1 MRRLI
6 LFFSL
11 FLAACGTSATA
22 QPPIPTDLPA
32 NVHSNAT
39 LTGAA
44 PAVFAVGQPAP
55 VFTWS
60 DADGTTHS
68 LADLH
73 GKRVVVNFWGTWCEP
88 CRAEMPE
95 LDARN
100 GHDDVVVL
108 GVNKGEDIARIPP
121 FAAELNVHFDLISDP
136 DGDVSLAYG
145 ARNLPTSVFVD
156 RTGAIAAISIGV
168 LSKEALDL
176 QLERIP

>member
-1 MRRLI
+1 MRRLT
-6 LFFSL
+6 LVCAV
-11 FLAACGTSATA
+11 FLAACGAPQPSAII
-22 QPPIPTDLPA
+22 PPDLPA
-32 NVHSNAT
+32 NIHINAT
-39 LTGAA
+39 LRDAA
-44 PAVFAVGQPAP
+44 PATFAIGQPAP

-68 LADLH
+68 LSDLS

-108 GVNKGEDIARIPP
+108 GINKGEDIARIPP
-121 FAAELNVHFDLISDP
+121 FARELQVSFDLISDP

-156 RTGAIAAISIGV
+156 RNGTIAAISIGV
-168 LSKEALDL
+168 LSAEALAL